1 MQSNTEYQ
9 TNNKMGFKI
18 LNSKK
23 IFSLLAVFMLTG
35 TNLLMA
41 QTAAPADATTAA
53 AADDKTAMWMG
64 AGYYV
69 LLFLLLCVV
78 IAIVGKILRV
88 YDLTQQIQGKKELN
102 WNNLM
107 AVICLVFLIFGLY
120 GSYWEF
126 TVQGTQTLPEAASA
140 HGVKIDE
147 MFTVT
152 TVLTMIVFFITQILL
167 FTFLFKYKHSTKRK
181 AYYLPHNNTIEK
193 VWTIAPA
200 IVLTILVVFGFFS
213 WQQITNSAEVK
224 GDLNIEITGHQ
235 FAWELRYPGKDQ
247 KLGVVNY
254 KLVSGTNKLG
264 IDFTDRNSFD
274 DLQADTLVLPVNR
287 SIRLNIRAQDVIH
300 SVYLPHF
307 RVQLNAVPGLPTF
320 FKFVPTITTA
330 DMRNRLDDPKFEYL
344 LYCNKICGGIHYNMK
359 KVVRVVSE
367 AEYQDWIAHQKPYL
381 TDDLKKQL
389 NVAATTQPKSVQPNR
404 LALNN

>member
-120 GSYWEF
+120 GAYWEF

-167 FTFLFKYKHSTKRK
+167 FGFLFKYKHSSKRK

-235 FAWELRYPGKDQ
+235 FKWELRYPGKDQ

-254 KLVSGTNKLG
+254 RLYTPTNILG
-264 IDFTDRNSFD
+264 IDYKDRNSYD

>member
-1 MQSNTEYQ
+1 MQPNTEYQ
-9 TNNKMGFKI
+9 TNIKMGFKKFI
-18 LNSKK
+18 NSKK

-35 TNLLMA
+35 STLLMA
-41 QTAAPADATTAA
+41 QTSEEGVAAPV
-53 AADDKTAMWMG
+53 DKSAVWMG

-69 LLFLLLCVV
+69 LLFLLLCV
-78 IAIVGKILRV
+78 AIGIIGKILKV

-107 AVICLVFLIFGLY
+107 AIICLVFLVFGLY
-120 GSYWEF
+120 GAYWEF
-126 TVQGTQTLPEAASA
+126 TVQGSMTLPEAASV

-167 FTFLFKYKHSTKRK
+167 FTFLFRYKHSSKRK

-200 IVLTILVVFGFFS
+200 IVLTILVVFGFFT
-213 WQQITNSAEVK
+213 WQQIMNTTDTK

-247 KLGVVNY
+247 KLGNIDY
-254 KLVSGTNKLG
+254 RLVTGTNKLG
-264 IDFTDRNSFD
+264 IDFKDKNSFD

-300 SVYLPHF
+300 SCYMPHF
-307 RVQLNAVPGLPTF
+307 RVQINAVPGLPTF
-320 FKFVPTITTA
+320 FKFVPTITTEE
-330 DMRNRLDDPKFEYL
+330 MRAKLDNPKFEYL

-359 KVVRVVSE
+359 KIVRVVSE
-367 AEYQDWIAHQKPYL
+367 AEYQDWIAKQKPYL
-381 TDDLKKQL
+381 TDDLKKQM
-389 NVAATTQPKSVQPNR
+389 NIAVTDQQKSMPQTR